1 MIAAARLAAEKGMF
15 SPGDE
20 ERIAKVIERVGPLP
34 AWPSIPAAQL
44 IAAMQ
49 ADKKTR
55 AGRLRFV
62 LPERIGVVRCG
73 VEAEEEMLVR
83 VVRECAIAAPSSDAR
98 KKTRK

>member
-1 MIAAARLAAEKGMF
+1 MVA
-15 SPGDE
+15 
-20 ERIAKVIERVGPLP
+20 RVGPLP
-34 AWPSIPAAQL
+34 PWPRISPAKI

-73 VEAEEEMLVR
+73 AEAEEETLLR
-83 VVRECAIAAPSSDAR
+83 VLRECAAASVQPERR
-98 KKTRK
+98 KRRRS